1 MDRLEQDSSWAE
13 VKTRRPH
20 RKSRYGCKKCKT
32 RRIKCDELEPKCSRC
47 SKMNLICQYPSRSSI
62 LAPEAKL
69 EQTEHL
75 LQNEISHIDYG
86 MDSSESSRDSSAA
99 VGSLGS
105 SPVPSVQS
113 PLNLP
118 RDDKHPSSLLQS
130 QTSQMFTPTEFAL
143 FNHYLE
149 HTSRDKTVDDE
160 DQYTLQIGIPNLA
173 FQNKFLMKSVLAF
186 SAVCRCCDIINQ
198 SSISH
203 GDRGQVVALLSV
215 ADQYHMESL
224 REIQATLSGTD
235 QYDHILANAAMM
247 GMYGSSSHRIRI
259 WLVETACSDD
269 IERNRFMP
277 KSRQW
282 ISLFRAVRVA
292 YTGIIND
299 RFQAED
305 VAQPTLATPP
315 IEPVA
320 GCDFQIHCEC
330 EVSSQID
337 QHKGPQ
343 DHALYSIMAATVASA
358 LERLGR
364 TAREIIKNEM
374 GGCGDQVSPAIHID
388 SDVQACFA
396 ALELFRNIT
405 SETFR
410 DNNLMSNTPGH
421 SHLASELD
429 VNPVGQVS
437 KVSPWMQRYTAR
449 ITSII
454 PSRLPRR
461 LIMAFVH
468 KAPTKYLNLVEDM
481 MSLMQRGAPG
491 AYGRTVFPLSSMNSE
506 PSLAHQLAVDIFSHW
521 LVLVMLLDKVW
532 WIGGIGAWELGQLI
546 TLRRETGWRMS
557 LWKTGEDWW
566 PESMFEISRQFNKHR
581 VKGRV

>member
-1 MDRLEQDSSWAE
+1 M
-13 VKTRRPH
+13 
-20 RKSRYGCKKCKT
+20 
-32 RRIKCDELEPKCSRC
+32 
-47 SKMNLICQYPSRSSI
+47 
-62 LAPEAKL
+62 
-69 EQTEHL
+69 
-75 LQNEISHIDYG
+75 
-86 MDSSESSRDSSAA
+86 
-99 VGSLGS
+99 S
-105 SPVPSVQS
+105 SPVFSVQS

-118 RDDKHPSSLLQS
+118 RDDRHPSSLLQS
-130 QTSQMFTPTEFAL
+130 QTSQIFTPTESAL

-149 HTSRDKTVDDE
+149 HTSKDKTVDDE

-198 SSISH
+198 SSISR
-203 GDRGQVVALLSV
+203 GDRGQVLALLSI
-215 ADQYHMESL
+215 ADRYHMESL
-224 REIQATLSGTD
+224 REIQASLSKTD

-247 GMYGSSSHRIRI
+247 GMYGSSSHCIRI
-259 WLVETACSDD
+259 WLAETASSDD
-269 IERNRFMP
+269 LERNRFMP

-292 YTGIIND
+292 YTGLMNN

-305 VAQPTLATPP
+305 MAHLALATSP
-315 IEPVA
+315 IGPVA
-320 GCDFQIHCEC
+320 GCDFQMHCEC
-330 EVSSQID
+330 EVVSRVD
-337 QHKGPQ
+337 QQKGPQ
-343 DHALYSIMAATVASA
+343 DHALYPIMAATVAPA

-364 TAREIIKNEM
+364 MTRQMIKNEM
-374 GGCGDQVSPAIHID
+374 GDCGDQGSPVIHSD
-388 SDVQACFA
+388 SDVQACLA

-405 SETFR
+405 SETFL
-410 DNNLMSNTPGH
+410 DNSFMSKTPGH

-429 VNPVGQVS
+429 VNPVCQVS
-437 KVSPWMQRYTAR
+437 KISPWMRRYSAR

-461 LIMAFVH
+461 FIMAFVH
-468 KAPTKYLNLVEDM
+468 KAPTKYLSLVEDM
-481 MSLMQRGAPG
+481 MSLMELGAPG
-491 AYGRTVFPLSSMNSE
+491 AYGTTVCPLGPVNSE

-546 TLRRETGWRMS
+546 SLRRETGWQMS